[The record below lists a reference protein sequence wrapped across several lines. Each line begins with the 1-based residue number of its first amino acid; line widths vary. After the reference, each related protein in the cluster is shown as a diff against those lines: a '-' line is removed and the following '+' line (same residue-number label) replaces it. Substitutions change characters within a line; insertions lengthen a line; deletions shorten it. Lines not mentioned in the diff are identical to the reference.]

1 MSLFEELKRRNVFRI
16 AIAYAILAWLVAQ
29 VAELFLEAFSAPDWV
44 LKTILL
50 LLVLGFPFA
59 VFFAWAFELTPEGL
73 KRESEV
79 DRSHSITT
87 QTGRKLDRTII
98 VVLVLALGYFAWDK
112 FYAGPQQAGPAQETT
127 AAAGEAA
134 SPAAP
139 AKPALPTDRSIAVL
153 PFENRSGRE
162 DDEYFTSGIHDDLLT
177 QLAQIS
183 SLRVISRTSVE
194 QFRDTKLSIHD
205 IAKALNVAT
214 VMEGGVQRS
223 GDQVRI
229 NLQLIDAATDTH
241 LWAQTYDRELTA
253 NNVFAIQSE
262 IASAVT
268 QAMRATLTP
277 DEQQRIQSV
286 PTENMAALESYFKG
300 RAEMDQRTVPSI
312 ESAQMRFEE
321 ARRLDPG
328 FALAWASEAEAIQLL
343 SDGPGSYG
351 ETPEEDA
358 IKQGLPLIQRA
369 YELAPDN
376 PQVLAVYGL
385 LERARFNVD
394 AALDYYRR
402 SLAIQPGNGEVLNWQ
417 QLSQRSKGDYR
428 GALQTMNEM
437 VEADP
442 MSMIALYNATINFV
456 NTPYDN
462 PARIEQLQARLESLS
477 PGFGAYAMANV
488 NEFRGKLVEAAR
500 EYYRSIDLDPG
511 RSAARGDL
519 ARLLANLGLPGEAM
533 QVDPQRDE
541 LDDAIAHF
549 DRERVVRLARERYAK
564 APELRR
570 NKLHL
575 FFALAYA
582 AEDPEAAMQAGNEV
596 WEAYKNIGVD
606 APGLTLTLA
615 WNASEAE
622 YPAESASFRA
632 IAADSLRARIE
643 AGMDDANLHGDQ
655 AALARID
662 GRFDDAIRELGLAM
676 DKGYRDPYLAEDPM
690 FRPLADQPGF
700 QALLSRMRDTIETER
715 SQVVNMLCGPDKA
728 FPDWQPAPETC
739 ALYQAA
745 GA

>member
-1 MSLFEELKRRNVFRI
+1 MSLFEELKRRNVFRV

-79 DRSHSITT
+79 DRTRSITT
-87 QTGRKLDRTII
+87 QTGRKLDRAII
-98 VVLVLALGYFAWDK
+98 VILALGLGYFAWDK
-112 FYAGPQQAGPAQETT
+112 FHTGPQPAGPAQETT
-127 AAAGEAA
+127 ATGEAA
-134 SPAAP
+134 SPGAP

-162 DDEYFTSGIHDDLLT
+162 EDEYFTSGIHDDLLT

-194 QFRDTKLSIHD
+194 QFRDSKLSIHD
-205 IAKALNVAT
+205 IAKTLNVAT

-241 LWAQTYDRELTA
+241 LWAQTFDRELTA

-286 PTENMAALESYFKG
+286 PTENMAALEAYFKG

-312 ESAQMRFEE
+312 ESARMRFEE

-328 FALAWASEAEAIQLL
+328 FALAWAGEAEAIELL

-351 ETPEEDA
+351 EMPQEEA
-358 IKQGLPLIQRA
+358 VATAMPLIQRA
-369 YELAPDN
+369 YELAPDD

-385 LERARFNVD
+385 LESSRLNVD

-402 SLAIQPGNGEVLNWQ
+402 SLAIQPNNGEVLNWQ
-417 QLSQRSKGDYR
+417 QQAQQGKGDFQE
-428 GALQTMNEM
+428 ALQTVNRMI
-437 VEADP
+437 EADP
-442 MSMIALYNATINFV
+442 MSMIALYNAVVNFV
-456 NTPYDN
+456 STPYDD
-462 PARIEQLQARLESLS
+462 PARIEQLVARLEGLS
-477 PGFGAYAMANV
+477 PGYGAYARAEV
-488 NEFRGKLVEAAR
+488 NRFRGKLVEAVR
-500 EYYRSIDLDPG
+500 EYYRSIGLDPG
-511 RSAARGDL
+511 RSAARNDL
-519 ARLLANLGLPGEAM
+519 ANLLENLGLPGEAM

-541 LDDAIAHF
+541 LDDAVARW
-549 DRERVVRLARERYAK
+549 DRDAIVRLARERYAK

-570 NKLHL
+570 NKLNL
-575 FFALAYA
+575 FFALAFA
-582 AEDPEAAMQAGNEV
+582 AEDSENAVPAGNEV
-596 WEAYKNIGVD
+596 WEEFKNIGLNV
-606 APGLTLTLA
+606 PWLTLPLS
-615 WNASEAE
+615 WNASRAE

-643 AGMDDANLHGDQ
+643 AGDDDANVHRHQ
-655 AALARID
+655 AALALVD
-662 GRFDDAIRELGLAM
+662 GRFDGAIRELGLAM
-676 DKGYRDPYLAEDPM
+676 DRGYRDPYLAEDPM

-700 QALLSRMRDTIETER
+700 QALLSRMRDTIEAER

-739 ALYQAA
+739 ALYHPA